1 MSNLEPSAMLAL
13 IDRYVKEACSTN
25 RFETRRDVL
34 RFALSVTLYVTI
46 VADVL
51 NVLAH
56 YSLNEL
62 GLLPYDVVPAAT
74 VGVIISTLVASILT
88 FSIVYVVGLAI
99 HHLTISR
106 ATFERLSRTDMLSGL
121 LNRRAFLDEATRAPE
136 NSSLILFDIDKFK
149 SINDQYG
156 HNVGD
161 QAIIAVAANLSENF
175 AQCQAVA
182 RIGGEEF
189 AILVSALTPTER
201 FALAERCR
209 ELIAAKSFTA
219 GTSRFRITISGGVAD
234 QEDHATFEALYT
246 ACDKALYIAKASGR
260 NRVVHSKDI
269 EPLSKAR
276 KTRIH
281 LRKT

>member
-1 MSNLEPSAMLAL
+1 MLAF

-34 RFALSVTLYVTI
+34 SFALSITLCVTI

-56 YSLNEL
+56 YSLDAL
-62 GLLPYDVVPAAT
+62 GWLPYDVVPAAT
-74 VGVIISTLVASILT
+74 VGVIISTLVASTLT

-121 LNRRAFLDEATRAPE
+121 LNRRAFLEEATRAPE

-156 HNVGD
+156 HDIGD

-175 AQCQAVA
+175 AQCHAVA

-189 AILVSALTPTER
+189 AVLVSALTPTER
-201 FALAERCR
+201 FALAQRCR

-219 GTSRFRITISGGVAD
+219 GASRFRITISGGVAD
-234 QEDHATFEALYT
+234 REDHSTFEALYT

-260 NRVVHSKDI
+260 NRVVHSKDV
-269 EPLSKAR
+269 ELLARAKAPKTRVAVR
-276 KTRIH
+276 KT
-281 LRKT
+281 

>member
-1 MSNLEPSAMLAL
+1 MLAF
-13 IDRYVKEACSTN
+13 IDRYVKEACATN

-34 RFALSVTLYVTI
+34 HFALSITFYVTI

-51 NVLAH
+51 NVVAH
-56 YSLNEL
+56 YTLNEF
-62 GLLPYDVVPAAT
+62 GLLPYDVIPAAT
-74 VGVIISTLVASILT
+74 VGVIISTSVASILT
-88 FSIVYVVGLAI
+88 FSVSYVIGLAI

-156 HNVGD
+156 HDVGD
-161 QAIIAVAANLSENF
+161 QAIIAVAANLSETF

-201 FALAERCR
+201 YALAERCR
-209 ELIAAKSFTA
+209 QLIAAKSFTA

-234 QEDHATFEALYT
+234 REDHATFEALYA

-269 EPLSKAR
+269 DLLAKAR
-276 KTRIH
+276 KTRMH
-281 LRKT
+281 VRKTQSQ